1 MSTIPGKL
9 LFQHF
14 DIAELPFENACAKRD
29 AGVCVLSQ
37 GTDFGEGRKTPGFAK
52 GIMLFQT
59 LIILFLSS
67 WIYEEYLN
75 NIYLQAYVND
85 TFQAYGALIAVIVIV
100 GAVGLTFGLLKVLK
114 STHNQI
120 GELVSQPEGPSLGAR
135 SGSSTLAKSSPK
147 PAVDLHPMV
156 AALKADLAH
165 QSEMQ
170 PIPPLEVKEVASQAA
185 QVPAAPPSSPP
196 GKAMAGTPSTVITGT
211 MPVLKRVN
219 PDQDK
224 NQNSR

>member
-1 MSTIPGKL
+1 M
-9 LFQHF
+9 
-14 DIAELPFENACAKRD
+14 
-29 AGVCVLSQ
+29 SQ
-37 GTDFGEGRKTPGFAK
+37 GADLGEVRKTPGFAK

-85 TFQAYGALIAVIVIV
+85 TFQAYGLLIAATIIV
-100 GAVGLTFGLLKVLK
+100 GALGTAFGLLKVLK
-114 STHNQI
+114 STHKEI
-120 GELVSQPEGPSLGAR
+120 GELVNQPESPSLGVI
-135 SGSSTLAKSSPK
+135 SGSSTMKTSNPAL
-147 PAVDLHPMV
+147 AVDLHPMV

-165 QSEMQ
+165 QSSMQ
-170 PIPPLEVKEVASQAA
+170 PIPPLEVKEAG
-185 QVPAAPPSSPP
+185 PSSAVPTPP
-196 GKAMAGTPSTVITGT
+196 TPNPTSMRSMMGTPSTVITGT

-224 NQNSR
+224 NQGSRQ